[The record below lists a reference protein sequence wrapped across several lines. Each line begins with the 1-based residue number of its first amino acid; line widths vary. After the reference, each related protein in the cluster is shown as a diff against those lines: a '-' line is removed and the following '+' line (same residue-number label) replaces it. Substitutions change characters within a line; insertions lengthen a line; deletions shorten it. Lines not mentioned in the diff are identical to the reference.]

1 MRILLVEDSRSK
13 RDKATAAIPGVV
25 VSGLSDKNREKLME
39 SGAEDYLEK
48 NALIPG
54 KGVTLLP
61 KVLEEIVCRISR
73 RRGVQFSQTTTFR

>member
-1 MRILLVEDSRSK
+1 VRILLVEDSRSK

-48 NALIPG
+48 NALMPE
-54 KGVTLLP
+54 KA
-61 KVLEEIVCRISR
+61 
-73 RRGVQFSQTTTFR
+73 